1 MPPMPVIDLSLI
13 DTHKVL
19 IDKEGIR
26 KVNLQ
31 RYEME
36 QLDGILYL
44 DHKEHILVGYKD
56 VREDEFWVR
65 GHIPGRPL
73 MPGVLMI
80 EAAAQL
86 ASYGNHE
93 FLQSDQF
100 VGFGAVDEVKFRGT
114 IVPPA
119 KLILLGKALDIRPRR
134 IVCYVQGFVD
144 GKMVFEAK
152 ITGMPV

>member
-1 MPPMPVIDLSLI
+1 MPPLPVIDLSLI
-13 DTHKVL
+13 DPNKVL
-19 IDKEGIR
+19 VDKEGIR

-44 DHKEHILVGYKD
+44 DHQEHILVGYKD

-73 MPGVLMI
+73 MPGVVMI

-93 FLQSDQF
+93 FLKSDQF
-100 VGFGAVDEVKFRGT
+100 MGFGAVDEVKFRGT

-134 IVCYVQGFVD
+134 IICYVQGFVD
-144 GKMVFEAK
+144 QKMVFEAK